1 MAEAK
6 RQRADDEARQ
16 QDVQGSEPESIETG
30 TGSESQAAGTGQDET
45 EALRAECAEL
55 KDRLLRA
62 MAEAENVRKRAER
75 DRREAEAY
83 GSTRLARDMLPV
95 YDNLRRALEA
105 AGPSPDET
113 ARPVIEGVELTL
125 RELVN
130 ALARHG
136 IERISP
142 QIGDVFD
149 PQHHQAM
156 FEAPVPSVPAG
167 HLIQVS
173 AEGFVIQGRLL
184 RPAQVGVSSFR
195 GPATAD
201 TTRGEDGSAAQ

>member
-6 RQRADDEARQ
+6 RRNGAEDRIEQEDAPCVPEQAAEGPADDVVPGADEA
-16 QDVQGSEPESIETG
+16 
-30 TGSESQAAGTGQDET
+30 A
-45 EALRAECAEL
+45 ALRAECAEL

-62 MAEAENVRKRAER
+62 MAEADNARKRAER

-95 YDNLRRALEA
+95 YDNLRRALDA
-105 AGPSPDET
+105 AGPGPDET
-113 ARPVIEGVELTL
+113 VRPVIEGIELTL

-142 QIGDVFD
+142 QIGDAFD

-173 AEGFVIQGRLL
+173 AEGFLIRGRLL
-184 RPAQVGVSSFR
+184 RPAQVGVSSYK
-195 GPATAD
+195 GD
-201 TTRGEDGSAAQ
+201 TPSEASDGAASVLQ

>member
-6 RQRADDEARQ
+6 RQSAAGQDD
-16 QDVQGSEPESIETG
+16 DK
-30 TGSESQAAGTGQDET
+30 QAAGAAPESCGAEPQSAAPEQ
-45 EALRAECAEL
+45 EELAALRTECAEL

-62 MAEAENVRKRAER
+62 MAEADNVRKRAER

-95 YDNLRRALEA
+95 YDNLRRALDA
-105 AGPSPDET
+105 AGPTPDET
-113 ARPVIEGVELTL
+113 ARPVLEGVELTL

-142 QIGDVFD
+142 QIGDAFD

-167 HLIQVS
+167 HLIQVG
-173 AEGFVIQGRLL
+173 AEGFLIHGRLL

-195 GPATAD
+195 ETARADPAS
-201 TTRGEDGSAAQ
+201 RGNGSAAQ